1 MNLGLIL
8 IISIVI
14 AYLIYVVILYRGG
27 LKMDPFQDIKEN
39 IYIIPTPVV
48 PKKPSPAVN
57 SNGGLLMI
65 GQ

>member
-1 MNLGLIL
+1 
-8 IISIVI
+8 
-14 AYLIYVVILYRGG
+14 
-27 LKMDPFQDIKEN
+27 MDPFQDIKEN